1 MHWLFIT
8 ISTMIK
14 GSPSGVVICWD
25 YLHPNL
31 GHKLISSEISQLSD
45 IVMNSF
51 PVILSIPKSQIKF
64 IAGRQSVIYWK
75 SQFHKLL
82 FYYSTQTW
90 YFQKFYTA
98 ERFAR
103 PPTHTHPSTHI
114 HIHLNLMCVMF
125 CCQRPLS
132 RMILLLDFGRRIFKL
147 HIPPWTE
154 WQQYKKNPLTK
165 INKEWM

>member
-51 PVILSIPKSQIKF
+51 PVILSIPMSQIKF

-82 FYYSTQTW
+82 FYLSTIDSMTLDM
-90 YFQKFYTA
+90 
-98 ERFAR
+98 RFVKTLTR
-103 PPTHTHPSTHI
+103 LKNLHDPPPPT

-147 HIPPWTE
+147 HIPS
-154 WQQYKKNPLTK
+154 
-165 INKEWM
+165 